1 MKLNWKKFEDYHN
14 YYFIIKGD
22 FVTEYVIETTNLS
35 KSYSRNLVVNSIDM
49 HVEKGKIYGLL
60 GKNGAGKTT
69 TMCMLL
75 NLVYPSDGEILL
87 FGKDPRKYSKEVYS
101 NIGSIIETPGFY
113 ENLTAYENLEI
124 ISRLRGNYSPLNV
137 KMVLEMVNLDHET
150 KKQFK
155 DFSLGMKQRLGIAAA
170 IMHNPELLI
179 LDEPINGL
187 DPFGI
192 KEIRDLLKKLS
203 CEYGVTIL
211 ISSHILSEI
220 ENIADVIG
228 FMDEGVL
235 IDEITREELH
245 ARLRKHVEFEVS
257 DIDLALELMN
267 KTGFEENKDFS
278 YRKNLGEYMDDLE
291 TAENPESIDGN
302 DKKPIG
308 GTIHLLSHLDLR
320 DKFNTLF
327 VSSGIN
333 VRKVNLCEENLEEF
347 FTRIVSNA

>member
-1 MKLNWKKFEDYHN
+1 MTD
-14 YYFIIKGD
+14 
-22 FVTEYVIETTNLS
+22 YVIQTTDLS
-35 KSYSRNLVVNSIDM
+35 KRYSKDFVVNSIDM

-75 NLVYPSDGEILL
+75 NLVYPSSGEILL
-87 FGKDPRKYSKEVYS
+87 FGKDPRIHSKEVYS

-113 ENLTAYENLEI
+113 ENLTAYENLKV
-124 ISRLRGNYSPLNV
+124 ISKLRGNYSPQNV
-137 KMVLEMVNLDHET
+137 KSVLEMVNLEHEQT
-150 KKQFK
+150 KKFK

-187 DPFGI
+187 DPIGI
-192 KEIRDLLKKLS
+192 KEIRDLLKRLS
-203 CEYGVTIL
+203 HDYGTTIL

-228 FMDEGVL
+228 VMDNGVL
-235 IDEITREELH
+235 IEEFSRDQLH
-245 ARLRKHVEFEVS
+245 DKLNKFVEFEVS
-257 DIDLALELMN
+257 DIDLAVKLLNE
-267 KTGFEENKDFS
+267 TGLKDGSDYCF
-278 YRKNLGEYMDDLE
+278 RKSLGEYIDDLD
-291 TAENPESIDGN
+291 ANANS
-302 DKKPIG
+302 DKNCIG
-308 GTIHLLSHLDLR
+308 GTIHMFSNLDLR
-320 DKFNTLF
+320 DEFNALF

-347 FTRIVSNA
+347 FTRIVSNT

>member
-1 MKLNWKKFEDYHN
+1 MTD
-14 YYFIIKGD
+14 
-22 FVTEYVIETTNLS
+22 YVIETTNLS
-35 KSYSRNLVVNSIDM
+35 KRYSENLVVNSIDM

-75 NLVYPSDGEILL
+75 NLVYPSGGEILL
-87 FGKDPRKYSKEVYS
+87 FGKNPKRYTKEVYS

-124 ISRLRGNYSPLNV
+124 IARLRGNYNPLNV
-137 KMVLEMVNLDHET
+137 KMVLEMVNLDHEKT
-150 KKQFK
+150 KQFK

-170 IMHNPELLI
+170 IMHNPDLLI

-228 FMDEGVL
+228 FMDNGVL
-235 IDEITREELH
+235 IDEISREELH
-245 ARLRKHVEFEVS
+245 NRLNKFVEFEVS
-257 DIDLALELMN
+257 DIDLAIDLMN
-267 KTGFEENKDFS
+267 KTGMKENVDYCFK
-278 YRKNLGEYMDDLE
+278 RNLSEYIDDLDS
-291 TAENPESIDGN
+291 NKNSDGVI
-302 DKKPIG
+302 IG
-308 GTIHLLSHLDLR
+308 GTIHLLSNLDLR
-320 DKFNTLF
+320 DEFNSLF
-327 VSSGIN
+327 VSSGIK

-347 FTRIVSNA
+347 FTRIISNT

>member
-1 MKLNWKKFEDYHN
+1 MIFVSDY
-14 YYFIIKGD
+14 IIQ
-22 FVTEYVIETTNLS
+22 TTDLT
-35 KSYSRNLVVNSIDM
+35 KRYSNEVVVNSMDM

-75 NLVYPSDGEILL
+75 NLVSPSRGEILL
-87 FGKDPRKYSKEVYS
+87 FGKDPQKHSNEVYS
-101 NIGSIIETPGFY
+101 RIGSIIETPGFY
-113 ENLTAYENLEI
+113 ENLTAYENLKL
-124 ISRLRGNYSPLNV
+124 ISKLRGKYNPLNI

-170 IMHNPELLI
+170 IMHNPDLLI

-203 CEYGVTIL
+203 CEYGVSIL

-228 FMDEGVL
+228 FMDEGYL
-235 IDEITREELH
+235 IEEITREELH
-245 ARLRKHVEFEVS
+245 ERLKKFVEFEVS
-257 DIDLALELMN
+257 DIDLAVKLLRE
-267 KTGFEENKDFS
+267 TGFEENDDFTFRRNVGN
-278 YRKNLGEYMDDLE
+278 YIDDINSISPFKE
-291 TAENPESIDGN
+291 DESGN
-302 DKKPIG
+302 ERSIG
-308 GTIHLLSHLDLR
+308 GTIHLLTNLDLR
-320 DKFNTLF
+320 DQFNKLF
-327 VSSGIN
+327 VSSGID
-333 VRKVNLCEENLEEF
+333 VGKVNLCEENLEEF